1 MGDLRNF
8 IRNNDE
14 TENPEEF
21 CQKLFNDMIGNNI
34 QLDSPIKDKD
44 NNNMKHFLIYTD
56 FTASGKGLKHLEQ
69 FIAKQVLPTYA
80 NVHSTVGHCAEKTS
94 KYFSESKDILR
105 NYTNAYGNYSIIF
118 HGQGTTGGIHKL
130 IEVLSIKKYEL
141 FYSNLETAYKI
152 RENFFKNYEPNKSK
166 FELLCAD
173 LIKKIKN
180 QFKELFLG
188 INFCYKIKEN
198 DKCLMRCMLC
208 KKDVESEG
216 GYHKHM
222 KEESHLLNKSIYEN
236 NPGMELLQI
245 HGGEKISEDF
255 IDIIRKK
262 YDISSKDFISNLIND
277 YKKFKPIIFYSL
289 YEHNSN
295 SLSWRETQC
304 EICVI
309 NSEFNNLYSS
319 LENKLKEY
327 KNNYIK
333 IGSFTAVSNITGL
346 LLDVDVISIIMHKY
360 NGFAF
365 FDYASGSPYL
375 QMDMND
381 PLPDNYRKSL
391 GFVKLNDYE
400 RRYCFKDGIFFS
412 PHKSIGGPNTPGVL
426 ITHDRIYRNQLKPT
440 QPGGGTV
447 NFVYKNWIDYIQ
459 DVEFKEESGTPNIIG
474 GIRLGLT
481 FLIRQKIPH
490 SFVVKRDELYNKL
503 FREELE
509 NVFNLYIL
517 DHKLLRDKPHIP
529 VYAFMISYGEKF
541 FHPNFVCAL
550 LTDLFGIQSRP
561 GCSCAPTYGQL
572 LLGFDKDPS
581 NFKLFQTVIYEGNE
595 LFKPGYIRL
604 NLPYFYPEYII
615 KYVIKAIKFICEYGH
630 LFISLYKYNIKSG
643 KFWFYNFKEEDLSL
657 KLFDFENNLPDSDDF
672 YENRH
677 MCNISSEGLDNVYN
691 QIEKYV
697 NSGDIYREMFYL
709 KDQYIMPRLKDYDF
723 GEWEKVRWFVKLKDV
738 QDYLVKMYKS
748 VVYGYDNQNTYES
761 VEKNEKKKLTRM
773 ENWSIRSQT

>member
-1 MGDLRNF
+1 MGDLKNF